1 MIWQRDRRDDADNH
15 LDQWIREALDAEL
28 MRMDADFNFE
38 AGLADVYARAGLARP
53 RVTESPSRE
62 ATDSRGD
69 VAGSS
74 DGQSAVRVVVE
85 HIEMLDALLGAV
97 TSSEEEFSP
106 QLGVLYLKMVRQFL
120 LQLRVGVTG
129 QRLSRARA
137 IQLVATI
144 EHDLIETDQIL
155 RAQQGLS
162 LQEAVRI
169 RIGELRDVGGDLNQ
183 QVQRLREKVLS
194 FFAHVEDPAPRS
206 PIPSHR
212 ADRS

>member
-1 MIWQRDRRDDADNH
+1 MIWQRDRRDDAENH
-15 LDQWIREALDAEL
+15 LDQWIREAFDAEL
-28 MRMDADFNFE
+28 GQMDANFDFE

-53 RVTESPSRE
+53 RAAESPSRE
-62 ATDSRGD
+62 SSDFRSD
-69 VAGSS
+69 VAGGIG
-74 DGQSAVRVVVE
+74 GQSAVRVVVE

-106 QLGVLYLKMVRQFL
+106 QLGVMYLKMVRQFL
-120 LQLRVGVTG
+120 GQLRVGVTG
-129 QRLSRARA
+129 RRLSRARA

-144 EHDLIETDQIL
+144 EHDLREIDKIL

-194 FFAHVEDPAPRS
+194 LFAHVEDPAPQS
-206 PIPSHR
+206 PIPSH
-212 ADRS
+212 

>member
-1 MIWQRDRRDDADNH
+1 MIWHRDRRNDADIH
-15 LDQWIREALDAEL
+15 LDQCIRGALDAEL
-28 MRMDADFNFE
+28 VQMDADFDFE

-53 RVTESPSRE
+53 RAADSPSRE
-62 ATDSRGD
+62 VTDFRSD
-69 VAGSS
+69 VAESS

-129 QRLSRARA
+129 RRLSRARA

-144 EHDLIETDQIL
+144 EHDLSETDQIL

-194 FFAHVEDPAPRS
+194 LFAHIEDPASRS
-206 PIPSHR
+206 PIPSH
-212 ADRS
+212 

>member
-1 MIWQRDRRDDADNH
+1 MIWHRDRRGDADIH
-15 LDQWIREALDAEL
+15 LDQWIRGALDAEL
-28 MRMDADFNFE
+28 MQMDADFDFK

-53 RVTESPSRE
+53 RAADSPSRE
-62 ATDSRGD
+62 ATDSRSD

-106 QLGVLYLKMVRQFL
+106 QLGVMYLKMVRQFL
-120 LQLRVGVTG
+120 WQLRVGVTG
-129 QRLSRARA
+129 RRLSRARA

-144 EHDLIETDQIL
+144 EHDLSEADQIL

-183 QVQRLREKVLS
+183 QVQRLREKVL
-194 FFAHVEDPAPRS
+194 FLFAHVEDPAPRS
-206 PIPSHR
+206 PIPSH
-212 ADRS
+212 

>member
-1 MIWQRDRRDDADNH
+1 MIWQRDRRDDTENH
-15 LDQWIREALDAEL
+15 LDQWIQEALDAEL
-28 MRMDADFNFE
+28 VQMDAEFNFE
-38 AGLADVYARAGLARP
+38 AGLADVYVRAGLARP
-53 RVTESPSRE
+53 RAAESPSRE
-62 ATDSRGD
+62 ATDFRSN

-85 HIEMLDALLGAV
+85 HIEMLDTLLGAV

-120 LQLRVGVTG
+120 WQLRVGVTG
-129 QRLSRARA
+129 RRLSRARA

-144 EHDLIETDQIL
+144 EHDLNEADQIL

-183 QVQRLREKVLS
+183 QVRRLREKVLS
-194 FFAHVEDPAPRS
+194 LFAHVEDTAPRS
-206 PIPSHR
+206 PIPSH
-212 ADRS
+212 

>member
-1 MIWQRDRRDDADNH
+1 MIWHRDRRGDADIH
-15 LDQWIREALDAEL
+15 LDQWIRGALDAEL
-28 MRMDADFNFE
+28 VQMDADFDFE
-38 AGLADVYARAGLARP
+38 VGLADVYARAGLARP
-53 RVTESPSRE
+53 RAADSPSRE
-62 ATDSRGD
+62 ATDFRSD

-97 TSSEEEFSP
+97 TGSEEEFSP

-120 LQLRVGVTG
+120 WQLRVGVTG
-129 QRLSRARA
+129 RRLSRARA

-144 EHDLIETDQIL
+144 EHDLSEADRIL

-169 RIGELRDVGGDLNQ
+169 RIGELRDVGGDLNL
-183 QVQRLREKVLS
+183 QVRRLREKVLS
-194 FFAHVEDPAPRS
+194 LFAHVEDSAPRS
-206 PIPSHR
+206 PVPSH
-212 ADRS
+212 

>member
-1 MIWQRDRRDDADNH
+1 MIWHRDRRGDADIH
-15 LDQWIREALDAEL
+15 LDQWIRGALDAEL
-28 MRMDADFNFE
+28 VQMDADFDFE
-38 AGLADVYARAGLARP
+38 VGLADVYARAGLARP
-53 RVTESPSRE
+53 RAADSPSRE
-62 ATDSRGD
+62 ATDFRSD

-97 TSSEEEFSP
+97 TGSEEEFSP

-120 LQLRVGVTG
+120 WQLRVGVTG
-129 QRLSRARA
+129 RRLSRARA

-144 EHDLIETDQIL
+144 EHDLSEADRIL

-169 RIGELRDVGGDLNQ
+169 RIGELRDVGGDLNP
-183 QVQRLREKVLS
+183 QVRRLREKVLS
-194 FFAHVEDPAPRS
+194 LFAHVEDSAPRS
-206 PIPSHR
+206 PVPSH
-212 ADRS
+212 